1 MIIDT
6 INKSI
11 YNKDKRSYYYGTD
24 KHKYPYGRGLKK
36 AV

>member
-1 MIIDT
+1 MIIDI

-24 KHKYPYGRGLKK
+24 KHKYPYGREPKK